1 MGTAL
6 AKILHEFCYRHGKKA
21 IIRPI
26 FSNKNLFMST
36 EQTLLQRSDST
47 CELCTA
53 EHNLTVYNVP
63 PGNEDSADKSILL
76 CDTCRSQIA
85 NPETMDSNHW
95 RCLNDTMW
103 NPKPAVQVM
112 AWRVLQ
118 FLSAESWVQDLT
130 DMLYLEPEVQSW
142 AEADSLAN
150 NEEDDTEATLD
161 NNGTKLAAGDTVTLI
176 KDLDVK
182 GAGFTAKRGTVVK
195 NISLTDNP
203 KHIEG
208 RVNGVRIVLVADYL
222 KKAN

>member
-1 MGTAL
+1 
-6 AKILHEFCYRHGKKA
+6 
-21 IIRPI
+21 
-26 FSNKNLFMST
+26 MST
-36 EQTLLQRSDST
+36 EQSLLQRSDSK

-53 EHNLTVYNVP
+53 EQDLSVYNLP
-63 PGNEDSADKSILL
+63 PENEDSAEKSVLL
-76 CDTCRSQIA
+76 CATCLSQIS
-85 NPETMDSNHW
+85 NLETMDTNHW
-95 RCLNDTMW
+95 RCLNDSMW
-103 NPKPAVQVM
+103 NPEPAVQVM
-112 AWRVLQ
+112 AWRLLKH
-118 FLSAESWVQDLT
+118 LSTESWAQDLL
-130 DMLYLEPEVQSW
+130 DMLYLEPEIQSW
-142 AEADSLAN
+142 AEADSLGASDA
-150 NEEDDTEATLD
+150 DDTAPTLD